1 MAANN
6 RVKELDEKYGGF
18 HITDEK
24 EYKRTLELL
33 EMFRSLDNLPGIS
46 VQGMRLTVSETKQN
60 VSLSEEIR
68 KLKSQW
74 ADYQEAVVR
83 QKELENKQEELNKKM
98 SKEEKRQENYGS

>member
-6 RVKELDEKYGGF
+6 SVKELDERYGGF

-33 EMFRSLDNLPGIS
+33 EMFRSIDALPGVSI
-46 VQGMRLTVSETKQN
+46 QGIRLTVSETKQQFT
-60 VSLSEEIR
+60 LSEEIR
-68 KLKSQW
+68 KLKLQW

-83 QKELENKQEELNKKM
+83 QKELEDKQEELNKKM